1 MHNQFISFFSLD
13 GNEISLEELLEAR
26 EKRALLQQQSLQ
38 KYGQTLLSLT
48 LLAAGGVKKNE
59 LLDYVFEQAL
69 NHLAILFQQLQIHP
83 TAEFIRPLETG
94 HEALFVLPIDAKQLK
109 KATIVLEDSFPLARL
124 WDIDVIDPQGR
135 LLSRTEFAI
144 APRPCLI
151 CEDNAKNCARARK
164 HSLNEIYA
172 EMQQRVQ
179 TFYFAEQIAERVY
192 QALLKEVYLTPKPG
206 LVDLRNNGSHKDMN
220 VQTFEKSALTLR
232 PFFAQFVLKGV
243 QTATLPV
250 SQILPQIRPLG
261 LQAEQAM
268 FQTTNNVNTHKGAIF
283 AFGLV
288 CTAIG
293 RLFKQHI
300 EINYQNICLLVSQFT
315 QGLTEEL
322 QDYNLNKQITAGI
335 ALYQKYGLKG
345 ARGEAESG
353 FRTIHNILEKYETQ
367 QIEQNETWLQI
378 LLQII
383 AENDDTN
390 VVHRGGMDAL
400 YFVKQEAK
408 ILLDKKSLN
417 LNELFAFDDACIYKN
432 ISCGGSADL
441 LALTI
446 FLLGLSIVHPQT
458 VHRA

>member
-1 MHNQFISFFSLD
+1 MHNQSTPLFSLE
-13 GNEISLEELLEAR
+13 GKEISLEKLLEAR
-26 EKRALLQQQSLQ
+26 ENRALLQQQSLQ
-38 KYGQTLLSLT
+38 QYGQTLLSLT
-48 LLAAGGVKKNE
+48 LLAAGGVKKNA

-172 EMQQRVQ
+172 EMQQRAQ

-293 RLFKQHI
+293 RLFAQRS
-300 EINYQNICLLVSQFT
+300 EIHYTTICPLVAQMT
-315 QGLTEEL
+315 QGLTAEL
-322 QDYNLNKQITAGI
+322 QNYSAQQPLTAGI
-335 ALYQKYGLKG
+335 KLYKEYGLTG

-353 FRTIHNILEKYETQ
+353 FHTIHSILAEYAGKKVENEKD
-367 QIEQNETWLQI
+367 WLRI
-378 LLQII
+378 LLKII

-390 VVHRGGMDAL
+390 VVHRAGINAL
-400 YFVKQEAK
+400 SWVKSEAK
-408 ILLDKKSLN
+408 RL
-417 LNELFAFDDACIYKN
+417 LNEKTFNLENMHAFDDDCIRQN

-441 LALTI
+441 LALAV
-446 FLLGLSIVHPQT
+446 FLLEF
-458 VHRA
+458 

>member
-172 EMQQRVQ
+172 EMQQRAQ

-232 PFFAQFVLKGV
+232 PFFAQFVLKGI
-243 QTATLPV
+243 ATVNLPIQ
-250 SQILPQIRPLG
+250 QILGQIRPLG
-261 LQAEQAM
+261 LQAEVAM
-268 FQTTNNVNTHKGAIF
+268 FQATNKVNTHKGAIF

-293 RLFKQHI
+293 RLFAHRS
-300 EINYQNICLLVSQFT
+300 EIHYTTICPLIAQIT
-315 QGLTEEL
+315 QGLTAEL
-322 QDYNLNKQITAGI
+322 QKYPTHQALTAGI
-335 ALYQKYGLKG
+335 KLYKEYGLTG

-353 FRTIHNILEKYETQ
+353 FHTIRSILAEYAGKKIENEKD
-367 QIEQNETWLQI
+367 WLRI
-378 LLQII
+378 LLKII
-383 AENDDTN
+383 AENNDTN
-390 VVHRGGMDAL
+390 VVHRGGLEAL
-400 YFVKQEAK
+400 YWVKNEAK
-408 ILLDKKSLN
+408 CL
-417 LNELFAFDDACIYKN
+417 LNEEVLSLPALQNFDEACIHKN

-441 LALTI
+441 LALTV
-446 FLLGLSIVHPQT
+446 FLLGF
-458 VHRA
+458 